1 MINQDL
7 IFINFSLRYLRIN
20 KIKNLNK
27 AIVIIFLLI
36 NISNSISQDISRNLL
51 CNGSGESAN
60 GNIKLSWSVGEL
72 MVSDQ
77 NSGSSRITEGFYQR
91 NIRISALT
99 DSKPLIEK
107 KFKVYP
113 NPASDKIYVRYG
125 QKTNTNWSVSLYDIN
140 GGLIHKDDFMQNAT
154 LDIRDLSKGI
164 YLIRINDQ
172 ISNDQIIYK
181 VEKL

>member
-27 AIVIIFLLI
+27 VIVIIFLLI
-36 NISNSISQDISRNLL
+36 NISNSISQDIIQNLL
-51 CNGSGESAN
+51 CNGSRESAK

-77 NSGSSRITEGFYQR
+77 NSGSGRITEGFYQR

-113 NPASDKIYVRYG
+113 NPASDKIYVSYG
-125 QKTNTNWSVSLYDIN
+125 QKTNTNWLVSLYDIN
-140 GGLIHKDDFMQNAT
+140 GGFTAF
-154 LDIRDLSKGI
+154 
-164 YLIRINDQ
+164 
-172 ISNDQIIYK
+172 ISA
-181 VEKL
+181 LCPSFCFRSFF

>member
-20 KIKNLNK
+20 KVKNLNK
-27 AIVIIFLLI
+27 VIVIIFLLI
-36 NISNSISQDISRNLL
+36 NISNSISQDISRNNLS
-51 CNGSGESAN
+51 NGAGESAN

-91 NIRISALT
+91 NIRISALA

-107 KFKVYP
+107 IFKVYP
-113 NPASDKIYVRYG
+113 NPASDMIHISLKH
-125 QKTNTNWSVSLYDIN
+125 KTNRNWTLSLFDIN
-140 GGLIHKDDFMQNAT
+140 SSLIIKEDFTQNAT

-164 YLIRINDQ
+164 YLIRINDH
-172 ISNDQIIYK
+172 ISNDQINYK

>member
-1 MINQDL
+1 M
-7 IFINFSLRYLRIN
+7 
-20 KIKNLNK
+20 NK

-60 GNIKLSWSVGEL
+60 GNLKLSWSVGEL

-91 NIRISALT
+91 NIRISALA

-113 NPASDKIYVRYG
+113 NPASDKIYISYD
-125 QKTNTNWSVSLYDIN
+125 QNTNTNTKWSVSLYDIN
-140 GGLIHKDDFMQNAT
+140 AGLIIKEEFTQNAK
-154 LDIRDLSKGI
+154 LDIRDMSKGI
-164 YLIRINDQ
+164 YLIRINDH
-172 ISNDQIIYK
+172 ISNEQINYK
-181 VEKL
+181 LEKL